1 MRCFYALKA
10 ESMAAVSVDTGNT
23 VTVSAFIMEFVLLS
37 HDTAVLMLLYN
48 IYSINLQFQVTAQ
61 FFE

>member
-1 MRCFYALKA
+1 MRCFYFLKA

-48 IYSINLQFQVTAQ
+48 I
-61 FFE
+61 